1 MQITRFND
9 AKPYSAPLH
18 YGMVGLRLQGAEATQ
33 TDNFWVGL
41 SQFLPGGGAA
51 EDSSAVEKVYT
62 VLNGEITVIKG
73 GNEFVLGA
81 LDSCHIAAG
90 ELRSIENRTNQTVS
104 MLVMMPYAE
113 AADPKEQTND

>member
-1 MQITRFND
+1 MQITRFEE

-18 YGMVGLRLQGAEATQ
+18 FGMVGLRLQGAEATK

-51 EDSSAVEKVYT
+51 EDSSDVEKVYT
-62 VLNGEITVIKG
+62 VISGEITILQEG
-73 GNEFVLGA
+73 RESVLRA
-81 LDSCHIAAG
+81 LDSCCIAAH

-104 MLVMMPYAE
+104 MLVMMPY
-113 AADPKEQTND
+113 PKDKDND